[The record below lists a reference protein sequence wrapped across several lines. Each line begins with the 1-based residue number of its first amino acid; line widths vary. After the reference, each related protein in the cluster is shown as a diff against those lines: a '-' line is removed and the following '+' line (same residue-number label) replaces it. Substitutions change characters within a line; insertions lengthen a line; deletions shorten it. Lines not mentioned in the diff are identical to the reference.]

1 MHDPHPGLEP
11 FDDSDSELKLASAVI
26 CIPIS
31 VFAVHTVVTFGGK
44 YADMEARK
52 DFGQCTAA
60 HKAAQYCLD
69 RQDMVHGLTL
79 FIIGFILILFVLTI
93 WFLTRSIGYGIKYGA
108 VMAYPCYGN
117 PIGYGKYA
125 IAKSKMSDLRYA
137 FWGFLAATAFFIGLA
152 ALISSA
158 PNQYT

>member
-1 MHDPHPGLEP
+1 MRDPFPGLEP
-11 FDDSDSELKLASAVI
+11 FDDSDSELKLASALI

-31 VFAVHTVVTFGGK
+31 AFAVWTGASFGGK
-44 YADMEARK
+44 LANKEAHK

-69 RQDMVHGLTL
+69 RQNLVHGLTI
-79 FIIGFILILFVLTI
+79 FMVGVILVLFVLTI
-93 WFLTRSIGYGIKYGA
+93 WFLTRSIGYDVKYGA
-108 VMAYPCYGN
+108 VMAYPFYGN

-125 IAKSKMSDLRYA
+125 IATSKMSDLRHA
-137 FWGFLAATAFFIGLA
+137 FWGFLVATVFFTGLA
-152 ALISSA
+152 VLISSA